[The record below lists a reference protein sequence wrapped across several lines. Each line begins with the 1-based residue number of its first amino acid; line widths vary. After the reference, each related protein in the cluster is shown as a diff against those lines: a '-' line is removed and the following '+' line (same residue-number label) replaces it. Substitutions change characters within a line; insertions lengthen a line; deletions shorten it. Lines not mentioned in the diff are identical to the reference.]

1 MKPLTKSR
9 FKLGLECPNKLFFT
23 GKAEYA
29 NKKIEDSFL
38 EALAQGGFQVEALAR
53 LQYPKGVFVD
63 AENYEYDKAVS
74 ITKTAMEENS
84 TCLYEAAF
92 ATENLFVRSDIVEK
106 NGSNVKLIEV
116 KSKSFD
122 PNEPNVFVGVRGVMV
137 AAWKPYLFD
146 LAFQKYVAQ
155 KAFPELEFTAY
166 LMLADKTKKATV
178 DGLNQK
184 FRIRKDTDPRKEID
198 LKIENL
204 NDIGESIL
212 CEVNVDDIINEILN
226 GSYPYFDGLS
236 FKETVVLL
244 QNYWIKDTYANYP
257 CKHSTCKACEF
268 KTTALEEENG
278 LLSGF
283 KYCFTKQFGWTETDF
298 EKPTVLDIWDCRDG
312 KLLDS
317 GKILMEDLTAEDLKL
332 NPEAGKISRTERQ
345 MLQVEKAVAKDFK
358 PYVLVDDLKAEMNS
372 WKFPLHFIDF
382 ETSTVAIPFTKGRK
396 PYEQVA
402 FQFSHHMLYENGRIE
417 HKTEFI
423 NDIPGE
429 FPNFKFAA
437 ALKNALQ
444 NDEGTI
450 FRFADHENTI
460 VNAIIK
466 QMKDSPDFVDEDLV
480 LFLKSISHSSK
491 NSSDNWM
498 GERDMVDLR
507 KVVLHFYYNP
517 LTNGSNSLK
526 YILPAILNT
535 SEFLKEKYSK
545 PLSEISITSINFSDD
560 HIWLHFENSQV
571 INPYQLLPKLFAE
584 WDLEKIEDTIS
595 DLDTI
600 ADGGAALTAYSKL
613 QFTDMSHD
621 ERNELRKS
629 LLKYCELDTLAMV
642 MLYEHLKYEF

>member
-23 GKAEYA
+23 GKADYA

-53 LQYPKGVFVD
+53 LQYPKGIFVD
-63 AENYEYDKAVS
+63 AENYEYDKAIK
-74 ITKTAMEENS
+74 ITKTALEENNA
-84 TCLYEAAF
+84 CLYEAAF

-106 NGSNVKLIEV
+106 NGSKVKLIEV

-122 PNEPNVFVGVRGVMV
+122 PNEPYSFIGVKGGLH
-137 AAWKPYLFD
+137 APWKPYLFD
-146 LAFQKYVAQ
+146 LAFQKYVTQ
-155 KAFPELEFTAY
+155 KSFPELEFTAY

-178 DGLNQK
+178 DGLNQM
-184 FRIRKDTDPRKEID
+184 FRIRKDSDKRNEID

-236 FKETVVLL
+236 FKETVDLL

-268 KTTALEEENG
+268 KTTNTEEKDG

-283 KYCFTKQFGWTETDF
+283 KHCFTKEFGWTETEF
-298 EKPTVLDIWDCRDG
+298 KKPSILEIWDCRDG
-312 KLLDS
+312 KLLDQ
-317 GKILMEDLTAEDLKL
+317 GKILMEYLTAEDLKL
-332 NPEAGKISRTERQ
+332 KPEAGKISRTERQ
-345 MLQVEKAVAKDFK
+345 MLQVEKAVANDLN
-358 PYVLVDDLKAEMNS
+358 PYVLVDELKAEMNS

-396 PYEQVA
+396 PYEQIA
-402 FQFSHHMLYENGRIE
+402 FQFSHHILHENGNIE

-423 NDIPGE
+423 NDTPGE
-429 FPNFKFAA
+429 FPNFKFAT
-437 ALKNALQ
+437 ALKDALQ

-466 QMKDSPDFVDEDLV
+466 QMNDSLDFKDENLIA
-480 LFLKSISHSSK
+480 FLKSISYSSK
-491 NSSDNWM
+491 NSTETWI

-545 PLSEISITSINFSDD
+545 PLSEISITSTNFSDD
-560 HIWLHFENSQV
+560 HIWLHFKNSQV

-613 QFTDMSHD
+613 QFTDMSQD
-621 ERNELRKS
+621 ERSELRKS

>member
-9 FKLGLECPNKLFFT
+9 FKLGLECPNKLFYS
-23 GKAEYA
+23 GKAEYG

-38 EALAQGGFQVEALAR
+38 EALAQGGFQVETLAR
-53 LQYPKGVFVD
+53 LQYPTGFFVD
-63 AENYEYDKAVS
+63 AENYEYDKAVA
-74 ITKTAMEENS
+74 ITKTAIEEHS

-106 NGSNVKLIEV
+106 EGSKVKLIEV

-122 PNEPNVFVGVRGVMV
+122 PNEPNSFIGVKGGMV
-137 AAWKPYLFD
+137 ATWKPYLFD

-155 KAFPELEFTAY
+155 KSFPELQFTAY

-178 DGLNQK
+178 DGLNQM
-184 FRIRKDTDPRKEID
+184 FRIRKYTDPRKEIH

-204 NDIGESIL
+204 YEIGESVL
-212 CEVNVDDIINEILN
+212 CEVNVDDIITEILN
-226 GSYPYFDGLS
+226 GSYPYFEGLT
-236 FKETVVLL
+236 FPETVHLL
-244 QNYWIKDTYANYP
+244 QNYWVKDTYANFP
-257 CKHSTCKACEF
+257 CKHSACKACEY
-268 KTTALEEENG
+268 KTSNADEKDG

-283 KYCFTKQFGWTETDF
+283 KHCFTTQFGWTENEF
-298 EKPTVLDIWDCRDG
+298 EKPTVLEIWDCRDG

-332 NPEAGKISRTERQ
+332 KPEAGKISRTERQ
-345 MLQVEKAVAKDFK
+345 MLQVEKAVAKDLN
-358 PYVLVDDLKAEMNS
+358 PYVLVDDLKAEMNL

-402 FQFSHHMLYENGRIE
+402 FQFSHHILYENGKIE

-429 FPNFKFAA
+429 FSNFKFAN
-437 ALKNALQ
+437 ALMEALQ

-466 QMKDSPDFVDEDLV
+466 QMNDSPDFVDEDLV

-545 PLSEISITSINFSDD
+545 PLSQISITSTNFSDD

-584 WDLEKIEDTIS
+584 WDLEKIENTIS

-600 ADGGAALTAYSKL
+600 TDGGAALTAYSKL

-621 ERNELRKS
+621 ERSELRKS